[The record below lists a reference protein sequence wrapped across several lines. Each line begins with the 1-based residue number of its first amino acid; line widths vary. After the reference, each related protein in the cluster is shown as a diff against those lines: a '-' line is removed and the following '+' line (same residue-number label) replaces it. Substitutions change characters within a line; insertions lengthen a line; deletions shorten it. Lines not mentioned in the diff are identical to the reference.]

1 MFSAQIYRVRS
12 YCFVVAT
19 LCTIMVGLASCSNST
34 IIDPPQVLQPTS
46 RLVANLRPD
55 SATGVGLFRFMSGGF
70 ILYSFDRDTVVSL
83 SQFGTNQWDI
93 LLPFMGNPLT
103 DARSRAVHIML
114 NSGNINP
121 NRLGGTQGAIVD
133 SLFDNVN
140 VMPNIL
146 RTDDTATAQR
156 IIPTSVVPP
165 SNFFTYSFSGAQI
178 HTLSAPTIRTVVLR
192 TASGNNV
199 KLQITSIYQ
208 NAVSAPT
215 IATPIGFYT
224 FRYTKTGTSSFR

>member
-1 MFSAQIYRVRS
+1 MFSAQIYRVWS
-12 YCFVVAT
+12 YRFVVVT
-19 LCTIMVGLASCSNST
+19 LCTAMVALASCSNST
-34 IIDPPQVLQPTS
+34 IVDPPQVLQPTTK
-46 RLVANLRPD
+46 LVSNMKAD
-55 SATGVGLFRFMSGGF
+55 SVLGAGLFRFMSGGF
-70 ILYSFDRDTVVSL
+70 ILYSFDRDTTVSL
-83 SQFGTNQWDI
+83 AQFGTDQWDI

-121 NRLGGTQGAIVD
+121 NRLGATQGAIVD

-140 VMPNIL
+140 VMPSTL

-156 IIPTSVVPP
+156 IIPTTVVPP
-165 SNFFTYSFSGAQI
+165 GNFFTYAFSGAQI
-178 HTLSAPTIRTVVLR
+178 HTLAAPTARTITLR